1 MIQKSVRYE
10 TLNLRSWVLRLREVL
25 HLKFEDSLKEAINLI
40 LTTDEDTVI
49 DFIDKFKTQFFKYT
63 PEQIAFPRGVN
74 GLFRYA
80 DKNCIY
86 KKSTPIAV
94 KGSLIYNHY
103 VKESGLS
110 KKHRKIMD
118 GDKIKF
124 LYLKKPNPL
133 GGAFGL
139 DQVISFQTIS
149 RKSLVLP
156 LVIMKS
162 TLRKHSWNR

>member
-1 MIQKSVRYE
+1 M
-10 TLNLRSWVLRLREVL
+10 
-25 HLKFEDSLKEAINLI
+25 
-40 LTTDEDTVI
+40 
-49 DFIDKFKTQFFKYT
+49 
-63 PEQIAFPRGVN
+63 
-74 GLFRYA
+74 
-80 DKNCIY
+80 
-86 KKSTPIAV
+86 

-139 DQVISFQTIS
+139 DQVISFPND
-149 RKSLVLP
+149 LP
-156 LVIMKS
+156 KEFGL
-162 TLRKHSWNR
+162 TLC